1 MSLIIRL
8 KSSRMTSCVVQ
19 PDAGKKVNRIMCF
32 RLTCF
37 LLAMLPIGVW
47 SAQPGEQSLL
57 LKLEQLDQLR
67 STQVAQFIQQLPLLE
82 PELPAA
88 TREEQDYFRLL
99 DAYRHGLSGDYAEAY
114 ATVKPLIS
122 TATEENLRIRAT
134 AIATNVLVL
143 SQQYLE
149 AFQYLNDLT
158 TQLSSSLAPNTIEQ
172 ASAVIALTLIQLSK
186 FDDAAFYSDILKQQ
200 AVSEK
205 AICHASYLD
214 IEILFGKK
222 QWNELEENVW
232 DAAKYCSDFGENIY
246 SLLIFNKYHEM
257 LVETERY
264 QEAIVFYQDQRDD
277 FQSTHYPIIIAQ
289 TKALAAIAHTLLGE
303 LDTAAKL
310 IEQASQ
316 LVNGEE
322 TNQAS
327 RAVYL
332 AMYRLAEVE
341 GNYQRAL
348 HAYKEFIQRES
359 DINNDA
365 ASREQ
370 AFHLARAQVH
380 AKNQQIE
387 LLNKDNQ
394 LLHLESEVLS
404 KEAQNARLLIGLF
417 LALFIIAGVIAY
429 RGLLGRHRFKRM
441 AEFDALTGVSNR
453 YHFNELAA
461 QSLSHCKKQQLT
473 AGVVMFDLDHFKQI
487 NDQFGHAIGDWV
499 LKQVVESCRN
509 FMRIDDIF
517 GRLGGEEFAI
527 ILPGCHA
534 DKALMLAEI
543 CRDAIEDIDT
553 SASGHTFVLTASFG
567 VTSTDGSGYDL
578 KQLLADADTAM
589 YDAKKQGRN
598 QVHFFSGSQTNSS
611 V

>member
-1 MSLIIRL
+1 MWL
-8 KSSRMTSCVVQ
+8 Q
-19 PDAGKKVNRIMCF
+19 
-32 RLTCF
+32 
-37 LLAMLPIGVW
+37 
-47 SAQPGEQSLL
+47 
-57 LKLEQLDQLR
+57 LEQLDELR
-67 STQVAQFIQQLPLLE
+67 STQVAQFTEQLPLLE
-82 PELPAA
+82 PEISAA
-88 TREEQDYFRLL
+88 SRDEQDYFRLL
-99 DAYRHGLSGDYAEAY
+99 DAYRHGLTGDYPAAY
-114 ATVKPLIS
+114 STVKPLIS
-122 TATEENLRIRAT
+122 PVTEENLRIRAT

-143 SQQYLE
+143 SQQYLD

-158 TQLSSSLAPNTIEQ
+158 TQLSSSLDPKTIEQ

-186 FDDAAFYSDILKQQ
+186 FDDAAFYSGILKQQ

-205 AICHASYLD
+205 AICHANYLD

-222 QWNELEENVW
+222 LWNELEGKVW
-232 DAAKYCSDFGENIY
+232 DAAQYCTDFGENIY
-246 SLLIFNKYHEM
+246 RLLIFNKFHEM

-264 QEAIVFYQDQRDD
+264 EEAIRFYQDQLDD
-277 FQSTHYPIIIAQ
+277 FQSTRYPIIIAQ
-289 TKALAAIAHTLLGE
+289 TKALAANAYTMMGE
-303 LDTAAKL
+303 FDTADQL
-310 IEQASQ
+310 IQRASS
-316 LVNGEE
+316 LINGEE

-327 RAVYL
+327 RAIYL
-332 AMYRLAEVE
+332 AMYRLAEVK
-341 GNYQRAL
+341 GNYQVAL
-348 HAYKEFIQRES
+348 NAYREFIRRES
-359 DINNDA
+359 DINSDV

-370 AFHLARAQVH
+370 AFHLARAQVN

-394 LLHLESEVLS
+394 LLHLESEILS

-417 LALFIIAGVIAY
+417 LTLFLIAGVLAY
-429 RGLLGRHRFKRM
+429 RGLTGRHRFKRM

-473 AGVVMFDLDHFKQI
+473 VGVVMFDLDHFKHI

-509 FMRIDDIF
+509 FMRLDDIF

-527 ILPGCHA
+527 MLPGCHA

-553 SASGHTFVLTASFG
+553 SASGHEFRLTASFG
-567 VTSTDGSGYDL
+567 VTSSDGSGYDL
-578 KQLLADADTAM
+578 KQLLADADAAM

-598 QVHFFSGSQTNSS
+598 QVHFFSGRHTTNPSA
-611 V
+611 